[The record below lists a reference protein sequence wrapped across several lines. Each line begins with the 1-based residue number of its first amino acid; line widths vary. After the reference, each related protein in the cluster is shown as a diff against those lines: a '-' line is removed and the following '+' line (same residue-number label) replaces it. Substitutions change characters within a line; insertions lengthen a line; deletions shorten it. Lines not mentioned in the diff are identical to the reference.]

1 MKWIFL
7 KENEQCSIILQK
19 TDGTKMDFSY
29 TDMIKELYDEKK
41 IEEAEFEGDFS
52 EEEKESVK
60 VLIDEIN
67 NHTRDFFGH
76 ENEKR
81 AEM

>member
-7 KENEQCSIILQK
+7 KENDQCSIFLQK

-29 TDMIKELYDEKK
+29 IDMMKELYVERK
-41 IEEAEFEGDFS
+41 IGEAEFVGEFTDG
-52 EEEKESVK
+52 EKDSVK

-67 NHTRDFFGH
+67 NHTRDFF
-76 ENEKR
+76 EQEEKE
-81 AEM
+81 AT